1 MKKIAP
7 VIVFLL
13 AGLCSLSAQIRVDSL
28 VIRLDLVGHP
38 EVQALRSSREES
50 LEKILKTDGWKAY
63 DSTFATTPDTAV
75 WLRFRLENTTRD
87 TLNMYVFFGGHY
99 YTDVYL
105 QNNGE
110 YQHLKNGYL
119 VPFTERAD
127 PKMYFVTELKLLP
140 LRQSQC
146 YIKISN
152 DHETAGFNAP
162 VLSSRVDYLD
172 FMDRIRTGYGPSIAF
187 IYTYLIALCCIFIFA
202 LAFCFRLR
210 KRVYFYYLGYLFFQI
225 IYAFLTLQVTPATIA
240 NLALYVPY
248 FANLLF
254 EPAQFVFIGFYVFF
268 ILHLLDIKRFSLP
281 LAKALKVL
289 GVFCFSYAMMR
300 FIYNHYWWDPETG
313 ELIFYIVRAI
323 VLPFNVVLFFW
334 IIYKV
339 KHPLLKYFVL
349 GQALFFIGAFVSS
362 FISFTELH
370 FIPGHFFNFP
380 YAQNVIFQA
389 GLLGE
394 VLCFSIALGENVFLI
409 QKEKEETG
417 QKLIAQLRQNQI
429 MEENMRKALDQQID
443 RKTKELVRLYAEM
456 EKQKEEQI
464 KKSFADRLRDMKML
478 ALRSQ
483 MNPHFIFNSL
493 NALKNLVMLS
503 REEDAIQYL
512 DNFSVLL
519 RTILQNSSKNTITV
533 EEELDMLELYLA
545 LEKSRMGE
553 DFSYAIQCDSRE
565 ALSQYTIPPLLL
577 QPFVENAIWHGLHP
591 SGKPEKKLS
600 VTFDTSQQL
609 RITIEDNGVGRKV
622 SSKVKKTHP
631 SAGTRITQERLSLY
645 NHISEA
651 KMHLNILDLEND
663 EGVPEGTRITITYN
677 G

>member
-1 MKKIAP
+1 MKKA
-7 VIVFLL
+7 VFFVFFLL
-13 AGLCSLSAQIRVDSL
+13 TGWSEISAQIQADTVAPRMNF
-28 VIRLDLVGHP
+28 VGHP
-38 EVQALRSSREES
+38 EVQALRIDRKVPFEKMMES
-50 LEKILKTDGWKAY
+50 PGWKAY
-63 DSTFATTPDTAV
+63 DSTFTTNPDMAV
-75 WLRFRLENTTRD
+75 WLRFRLENTTLD
-87 TLNMYVFFGGHY
+87 TLKLYVFFGGHY
-99 YTDVYL
+99 YTEVY
-105 QNNGE
+105 QKNNGE
-110 YQHLKNGYL
+110 YRHLKNGYL
-119 VPFTERAD
+119 VPLTERAD

-146 YIKISN
+146 YLKISN
-152 DHETAGFNAP
+152 DHQTASFNAP
-162 VLSSRVDYLD
+162 VLSSRTDYLG
-172 FMDRIRTGYGPSIAF
+172 FMEKLRTGYNPSIAF
-187 IYTYLIALCCIFIFA
+187 VYTYLIALCCIFLFA
-202 LAFCFRLR
+202 LVFYFRLR

-248 FANLLF
+248 FADLLF
-254 EPAQFVFIGFYVFF
+254 EPAQFAFIGFYVFF
-268 ILHLLDIKRFSLP
+268 ILHLLDIKTFSLS
-281 LAKALKVL
+281 LAKSLKVL
-289 GVFCFSYAMMR
+289 GFFCFAYAMMR
-300 FIYNHYWWDPETG
+300 FIYNYYWGNLETE
-313 ELIFYIVRAI
+313 ELMFYIVRAI
-323 VLPFNVVLFFW
+323 VLPFNVALFFW

-349 GQALFFIGAFVSS
+349 GQTLFFIGAFVSS

-409 QKEKEETG
+409 QKEKEDTS
-417 QKLIAQLRQNQI
+417 QKLIAQLRQNQL
-429 MEENMRKALDQQID
+429 MEENMRKELDKQID
-443 RKTKELVRLYAEM
+443 QKTKELIQLYSEM

-464 KKSFADRLRDMKML
+464 KKSFADRLRNMKMQ

-503 REEDAIQYL
+503 REEDAVQYL

-545 LEKSRMGE
+545 LEKSRLGE
-553 DFSYAIQCDSRE
+553 DFSYDIQCDSRE

-591 SGKPEKKLS
+591 SKKPEKTLL
-600 VTFDTSQQL
+600 VAFDTSQQL
-609 RITIEDNGVGRKV
+609 RITIEDNGVGRVESAKA
-622 SSKVKKTHP
+622 KKLHKP
-631 SAGTRITQERLSLY
+631 AGTHITQERLALF
-645 NHISEA
+645 NHISGA
-651 KMHLNILDLEND
+651 KMHLHIIDLEEN
-663 EGVPEGTRITITYN
+663 GVPAGTRITITYN
-677 G
+677 E

>member
-1 MKKIAP
+1 MKKIAF
-7 VIVFLL
+7 IGLFVFL
-13 AGLCSLSAQIRVDSL
+13 GIYTLSAQ
-28 VIRLDLVGHP
+28 VIADTVIQRLHFVGHP
-38 EVQALRSSREES
+38 EVQALRGERDIPF
-50 LEKILKTDGWKAY
+50 EKILERAGWKAY
-63 DSTFATTPDTAV
+63 DSTFTTTPDTAV
-75 WLRFRLENTTRD
+75 WLKFQLENTTRD
-87 TLNMYVFFGGHY
+87 TLKMYVFFGGLY
-99 YTDVYL
+99 YTDVYRR
-105 QNNGE
+105 NNGE
-110 YQHLKNGYL
+110 YERFKNGYL
-119 VPFTERAD
+119 VPFTERAY

-140 LRQSQC
+140 LRKSQC

-162 VLSSRVDYLD
+162 VLSAKADYLG
-172 FMDRIRTGYGPSIAF
+172 FMDRIREEYGPSIAF
-187 IYTYLIALCCIFIFA
+187 IYTYLIALCCILLFV
-202 LAFCFRLR
+202 LVFCFRLR

-225 IYAFLTLQVTPATIA
+225 IYAFLTLQTTPATIA

-254 EPAQFVFIGFYVFF
+254 EPAQFTFIGFYVLF
-268 ILHLLDIKRFSLP
+268 ILHLLEIKKFSLP
-281 LAKALKVL
+281 LAKALGIL
-289 GVFCFSYAMMR
+289 GVFCFGYAVLR
-300 FIYNHYWWDPETG
+300 FVYNHYWWNLETA
-313 ELIFYIVRAI
+313 ELIFYVVRAI
-323 VLPFNVVLFFW
+323 VLPFNVLLFFW

-339 KHPLLKYFVL
+339 KHPLLKYFAL
-349 GQALFFIGAFVSS
+349 GQTLFFIGAFVSS
-362 FISFTELH
+362 FVSFTELH

-394 VLCFSIALGENVFLI
+394 VLCFSVALGENVFLI
-409 QKEKEETG
+409 QKEKEETS
-417 QKLIAQLRQNQI
+417 QKLIAQLRQNQL
-429 MEENMRKALDQQID
+429 MEENMRKELDQQIEK
-443 RKTKELVRLYAEM
+443 KTKELVRLYAEM

-519 RTILQNSSKNTITV
+519 RTILQNSSKNIITV
-533 EEELDMLELYLA
+533 EEELDMLELYLE

-553 DFSYAIQCDSRE
+553 GFSYTVRCDSRE

-591 SGKPEKKLS
+591 SKKTEKTLL
-600 VTFDTSQQL
+600 VAFDTAQQL
-609 RITIEDNGVGRKV
+609 RITIEDNGVGRTESAKA
-622 SSKVKKTHP
+622 KKLHKPTGTH
-631 SAGTRITQERLSLY
+631 ITQERLALY
-645 NHISEA
+645 NHISDA
-651 KMHLNILDLEND
+651 KMQLAILDLEDN
-663 EGVPEGTRITITYN
+663 GTPAGTRITITYN
-677 G
+677 E